1 MKRILRVI
9 LIAILTLFVLSGC
22 SSSKEKLYV
31 FNVGDY
37 MDMDL
42 IKEFEEEFDCRV
54 IYEEFASNE
63 DLFVKIKTSKQAYD
77 VIFPS
82 DYMLE
87 RLVSQDLVQKL
98 DKDKIE
104 NYKYIDDYYLNRA
117 FDPNNDFSLPYMAG
131 TVGIVYNAEKYPEGI
146 HKWAD
151 LWDEK
156 YERDVVLYYSQRDVL
171 MVALKKLGYSMNTQ
185 NHAELEAAKE
195 ELIKQKPLIYGYLGD
210 EIKDILVAEDAN
222 IGVVYSGDAG
232 VIMSLNDDFK
242 YSIPKEGTNLWIDLM
257 AIPKSAQNPE
267 LAYEFINFLLRPDIQ
282 ARNAEYLQYSTI
294 SSEAKKMLPDEI
306 KNNPALYP
314 PEEDLKNTEVFTDPT
329 DVIEL
334 YDRIWTEVLS
344 GL

>member
-1 MKRILRVI
+1 MKRILRVT
-9 LIAILTLFVLSGC
+9 LIALLTLFVLSGC

-82 DYMLE
+82 DYMVE

-104 NYKYIDDYYLNRA
+104 NYKYIDDYYLNRD

-185 NHAELEAAKE
+185 NPAELEAAKE

>member
-1 MKRILRVI
+1 
-9 LIAILTLFVLSGC
+9 
-22 SSSKEKLYV
+22 
-31 FNVGDY
+31 
-37 MDMDL
+37 MDL

-82 DYMLE
+82 DYMVE

-104 NYKYIDDYYLNRA
+104 NYKYIDDYYLNRD

-185 NHAELEAAKE
+185 NPAELEAAKE

-282 ARNAEYLQYSTI
+282 GRNAEYLQYSTI

>member
-1 MKRILRVI
+1 
-9 LIAILTLFVLSGC
+9 
-22 SSSKEKLYV
+22 
-31 FNVGDY
+31 
-37 MDMDL
+37 MDMDV
-42 IKEFEEEFDCRV
+42 IKEFEEEFDCKV
-54 IYEEFASNE
+54 IYEEYASNE

-87 RLVSQDLVQKL
+87 RLVSHDLVQKL
-98 DKDKIE
+98 DKEKIE
-104 NYKYIDDYYLNRA
+104 NHKYIDEYYLNRD

-131 TVGIVYNAEKYPEGI
+131 TVGVVYNAEKYPEGI
-146 HKWAD
+146 DEWAD

-171 MVALKKLGYSMNTQ
+171 MIALKKLGYSMNTQ
-185 NHAELEAAKE
+185 NPDELEEAKV

-242 YSIPKEGTNLWIDLM
+242 YSLPKEGTNLWIDLM
-257 AIPKSAQNPE
+257 AIPKSTQNPE
-267 LAYEFINFLLRPDIQ
+267 LAHEFINFLLRPDIQ
-282 ARNAEYLQYSTI
+282 ARNSEYLQYSTI
-294 SSEAKKMLPDEI
+294 SSEAKEMLPEEI
-306 KNNPALYP
+306 KNNSALYP

-334 YDRIWTEVLS
+334 YDKIWTEVLS

>member
-1 MKRILRVI
+1 
-9 LIAILTLFVLSGC
+9 
-22 SSSKEKLYV
+22 
-31 FNVGDY
+31 

-82 DYMLE
+82 DYMVE

-104 NYKYIDDYYLNRA
+104 NYKYIDDYYLNRD

-185 NHAELEAAKE
+185 NPAELEAAKE

-294 SSEAKKMLPDEI
+294 SSEAKKMLSDEI

-329 DVIEL
+329 EVIDL

>member
-1 MKRILRVI
+1 MKRTLRVI
-9 LIAILTLFVLSGC
+9 LIALLTLFVLSGC

-37 MDMDL
+37 MDMDV
-42 IKEFEEEFDCRV
+42 IKDFEEEFDCKV
-54 IYEEFASNE
+54 IYEEYASNE

-87 RLVSQDLVQKL
+87 RLVSHDLVQKL
-98 DKDKIE
+98 DKEKIE
-104 NYKYIDDYYLNRA
+104 NYKYIDEYYLNRD

-146 HKWAD
+146 DEWAD

-185 NHAELEAAKE
+185 NPDELEAAKA

-232 VIMSLNDDFK
+232 IITSLNDDFK
-242 YSIPKEGTNLWIDLM
+242 YALPKEGTNLWIDLM
-257 AIPKSAQNPE
+257 AIPKSSQNPE
-267 LAYEFINFLLRPDIQ
+267 LAHEFINFLLRPDIQ

-294 SSEAKKMLPDEI
+294 SSEAKEMLPDEI

-329 DVIEL
+329 EVIEL

>member
-1 MKRILRVI
+1 MDVI
-9 LIAILTLFVLSGC
+9 
-22 SSSKEKLYV
+22 K
-31 FNVGDY
+31 D
-37 MDMDL
+37 
-42 IKEFEEEFDCRV
+42 FEEEFECKV
-54 IYEEFASNE
+54 IYEEYASNE

-87 RLVSQDLVQKL
+87 RLASHDLVEKL
-98 DKDKIE
+98 DKEKIE
-104 NYKYIDDYYLNRA
+104 NYKYIDDYYLNRD

-146 HKWAD
+146 DEWAD
-151 LWDEK
+151 LWNEK

-185 NHAELEAAKE
+185 NPDELEEAKL

-232 VIMSLNDDFK
+232 VIMSLNDNFK
-242 YSIPKEGTNLWIDLM
+242 YSLPKEGTNLWIDLM
-257 AIPKSAQNPE
+257 AIPKNSQNPD

-294 SSEAKKMLPDEI
+294 SSEAKKMLSEEI

-329 DVIEL
+329 EVIEL

>member
-1 MKRILRVI
+1 
-9 LIAILTLFVLSGC
+9 
-22 SSSKEKLYV
+22 
-31 FNVGDY
+31 

-82 DYMLE
+82 DYMVE

-185 NHAELEAAKE
+185 NPAELEAAKE

>member
-185 NHAELEAAKE
+185 NPAELEAAKE

>member
-1 MKRILRVI
+1 
-9 LIAILTLFVLSGC
+9 
-22 SSSKEKLYV
+22 
-31 FNVGDY
+31 

-104 NYKYIDDYYLNRA
+104 NYKYIDDYYLNRE

-185 NHAELEAAKE
+185 NPAELEAAKE

-329 DVIEL
+329 EVIEL

>member
-1 MKRILRVI
+1 MKRILKVI
-9 LIAILTLFVLSGC
+9 LITLFTLFVLSGC

-37 MDMDL
+37 MDMDV
-42 IKEFEEEFDCRV
+42 IKDFEEEFDCKV
-54 IYEEFASNE
+54 IYEEYASNE

-87 RLVSQDLVQKL
+87 RLASHDLVEKL
-98 DKDKIE
+98 DKEKIE
-104 NYKYIDDYYLNRA
+104 NYKYIDDYYLNRD

-146 HKWAD
+146 DEWAD
-151 LWDEK
+151 LWNEK

-185 NHAELEAAKE
+185 NPDELEAAKL

-232 VIMSLNDDFK
+232 VIMSLNDNFK
-242 YSIPKEGTNLWIDLM
+242 YSLPKEGTNLWIDLM
-257 AIPKSAQNPE
+257 AIPKNSQNPD

-294 SSEAKKMLPDEI
+294 SSEAKKMLSEEI

-329 DVIEL
+329 EVIEL

>member
-1 MKRILRVI
+1 
-9 LIAILTLFVLSGC
+9 
-22 SSSKEKLYV
+22 
-31 FNVGDY
+31 
-37 MDMDL
+37 MDL

-82 DYMLE
+82 DYMVE

-104 NYKYIDDYYLNRA
+104 NYKYIDDYYLNRD

-185 NHAELEAAKE
+185 NPAELEAAKE

-314 PEEDLKNTEVFTDPT
+314 PEEDLKNTEVFIDPT

>member
-1 MKRILRVI
+1 
-9 LIAILTLFVLSGC
+9 
-22 SSSKEKLYV
+22 
-31 FNVGDY
+31 

-104 NYKYIDDYYLNRA
+104 NYKYIDDYYLNRE

-185 NHAELEAAKE
+185 NPAELEAAKE

>member
-1 MKRILRVI
+1 
-9 LIAILTLFVLSGC
+9 
-22 SSSKEKLYV
+22 
-31 FNVGDY
+31 

-146 HKWAD
+146 HKWDD

-185 NHAELEAAKE
+185 NPAELEAAKE

-314 PEEDLKNTEVFTDPT
+314 PEEDLKNTEVFTDPSE
-329 DVIEL
+329 VIEL

>member
-104 NYKYIDDYYLNRA
+104 NYKYIDDYYLNRD

-185 NHAELEAAKE
+185 NTAELEAAKE

-329 DVIEL
+329 EVIEL

>member
-104 NYKYIDDYYLNRA
+104 NYKYIDDYYLNRD

-185 NHAELEAAKE
+185 NPAELEAAKE

-329 DVIEL
+329 EVIDL

>member
-1 MKRILRVI
+1 
-9 LIAILTLFVLSGC
+9 
-22 SSSKEKLYV
+22 
-31 FNVGDY
+31 
-37 MDMDL
+37 MDL

-82 DYMLE
+82 DYMVE

-104 NYKYIDDYYLNRA
+104 NYKYIDDYYLNRD

-185 NHAELEAAKE
+185 NPAELEAAKE

-294 SSEAKKMLPDEI
+294 SLEAKKMLPDEI

>member
-146 HKWAD
+146 HKWDD

-185 NHAELEAAKE
+185 NPAELEAAKE

-314 PEEDLKNTEVFTDPT
+314 PEEDLKNTEVFTDPSE
-329 DVIEL
+329 VIEL

>member
-1 MKRILRVI
+1 
-9 LIAILTLFVLSGC
+9 
-22 SSSKEKLYV
+22 
-31 FNVGDY
+31 
-37 MDMDL
+37 MDMDV
-42 IKEFEEEFDCRV
+42 IKDFEEEFDCKV
-54 IYEEFASNE
+54 IYEEYASNE

-87 RLVSQDLVQKL
+87 RLASHDLVEKL
-98 DKDKIE
+98 DKEKIE
-104 NYKYIDDYYLNRA
+104 NYKYIDDYYLNRD

-146 HKWAD
+146 DEWAD
-151 LWDEK
+151 LWNEK

-185 NHAELEAAKE
+185 KQDELEAAKL

-232 VIMSLNDDFK
+232 VIMSLNDNFK
-242 YSIPKEGTNLWIDLM
+242 YSLPKEGTNLWIDLM
-257 AIPKSAQNPE
+257 AIPKNSQNPD

-294 SSEAKKMLPDEI
+294 SSEAKKMLSEEI

-329 DVIEL
+329 EVIEL

>member
-104 NYKYIDDYYLNRA
+104 NYKYIDDYYLNRD

-185 NHAELEAAKE
+185 NPAELEAAKE

>member
-82 DYMLE
+82 DYMVE

-104 NYKYIDDYYLNRA
+104 NYKYIDDYYLNRD

-185 NHAELEAAKE
+185 NPDELEAAKT
-195 ELIKQKPLIYGYLGD
+195 ELIMQKPLIYGYLGD

-232 VIMSLNDDFK
+232 IITSLNDDFK

>member
-1 MKRILRVI
+1 
-9 LIAILTLFVLSGC
+9 
-22 SSSKEKLYV
+22 
-31 FNVGDY
+31 
-37 MDMDL
+37 MDL

-104 NYKYIDDYYLNRA
+104 NYKYIDDYYLNRD

-185 NHAELEAAKE
+185 NPAELEAAKE

>member
-185 NHAELEAAKE
+185 NPAELEAAKE

-306 KNNPALYP
+306 KNNAALYP

>member
-1 MKRILRVI
+1 
-9 LIAILTLFVLSGC
+9 
-22 SSSKEKLYV
+22 
-31 FNVGDY
+31 
-37 MDMDL
+37 MDV
-42 IKEFEEEFDCRV
+42 IKEFEEEFDCKV

-98 DKDKIE
+98 DKEKIE
-104 NYKYIDDYYLNRA
+104 NYKYIDKYYLNRD

-146 HKWAD
+146 DEWAD

-185 NHAELEAAKE
+185 NPDELEEAKL

-232 VIMSLNDDFK
+232 VVMSLNDDFK
-242 YSIPKEGTNLWIDLM
+242 YSLPKEGTNLWIDLM
-257 AIPKSAQNPE
+257 AIPKSSQNPE
-267 LAYEFINFLLRPDIQ
+267 LAHEFINFLLRPDIQ

>member
-1 MKRILRVI
+1 
-9 LIAILTLFVLSGC
+9 
-22 SSSKEKLYV
+22 
-31 FNVGDY
+31 

-42 IKEFEEEFDCRV
+42 IKDFEEEFDCRV

-82 DYMLE
+82 DYMVE

-104 NYKYIDDYYLNRA
+104 NYKYIDDYYLNRD

-185 NHAELEAAKE
+185 NLAELEAAKT
-195 ELIKQKPLIYGYLGD
+195 ELIMQKPLIYGYLGD

>member
-1 MKRILRVI
+1 
-9 LIAILTLFVLSGC
+9 
-22 SSSKEKLYV
+22 
-31 FNVGDY
+31 
-37 MDMDL
+37 MDMDV
-42 IKEFEEEFDCRV
+42 IKEFEEEFDCKV

-98 DKDKIE
+98 DKEKIE
-104 NYKYIDDYYLNRA
+104 NYKYIDKYYLNRD

-146 HKWAD
+146 DEWAD

-185 NHAELEAAKE
+185 NSDELEEAKL

-232 VIMSLNDDFK
+232 VVMSLNDDFK
-242 YSIPKEGTNLWIDLM
+242 YSLPKEGTNLWIDLM
-257 AIPKSAQNPE
+257 AIPKSSQNPE
-267 LAYEFINFLLRPDIQ
+267 LAHEFINFLLRPDIQ

>member
-82 DYMLE
+82 DYMVE

-104 NYKYIDDYYLNRA
+104 NYKYIDDYYLNRD

-185 NHAELEAAKE
+185 NPAELEAAKE

>member
-1 MKRILRVI
+1 
-9 LIAILTLFVLSGC
+9 
-22 SSSKEKLYV
+22 
-31 FNVGDY
+31 

-185 NHAELEAAKE
+185 NPAELEAAKE

>member
-1 MKRILRVI
+1 
-9 LIAILTLFVLSGC
+9 
-22 SSSKEKLYV
+22 
-31 FNVGDY
+31 

-185 NHAELEAAKE
+185 NPAELEAAKE

-329 DVIEL
+329 EVIEL

>member
-82 DYMLE
+82 DYMVE

-104 NYKYIDDYYLNRA
+104 NYKYIDDYYLNRD

-185 NHAELEAAKE
+185 NPAELEAAKE

-306 KNNPALYP
+306 KNKPALYP

>member
-1 MKRILRVI
+1 
-9 LIAILTLFVLSGC
+9 
-22 SSSKEKLYV
+22 
-31 FNVGDY
+31 

-104 NYKYIDDYYLNRA
+104 NYKYIDDYYLNRD

-185 NHAELEAAKE
+185 NPAELEAAKE

-329 DVIEL
+329 EVIDL

>member
-9 LIAILTLFVLSGC
+9 LIALLTLFVLSGC

-87 RLVSQDLVQKL
+87 RLVSHDLVQKL

-104 NYKYIDDYYLNRA
+104 NYKYIDEYYLNRE
-117 FDPNNDFSLPYMAG
+117 FDPKNDFSLPYMAG

-146 HKWAD
+146 DEWAD

-185 NHAELEAAKE
+185 NPAELEAAKE

>member
-185 NHAELEAAKE
+185 NPAELEAAKE

-329 DVIEL
+329 EVIEL

>member
-1 MKRILRVI
+1 
-9 LIAILTLFVLSGC
+9 
-22 SSSKEKLYV
+22 
-31 FNVGDY
+31 
-37 MDMDL
+37 MDL

-104 NYKYIDDYYLNRA
+104 NYKYIDDYYLNRD

-185 NHAELEAAKE
+185 NPAELEAAKE

-329 DVIEL
+329 EVIDL

>member
-82 DYMLE
+82 DYMVE

-104 NYKYIDDYYLNRA
+104 NYKYIDDYYLNRD

-185 NHAELEAAKE
+185 NPAELEAAKE

-294 SSEAKKMLPDEI
+294 SLEAKKMLPDEI

>member
-82 DYMLE
+82 DYMVE

-104 NYKYIDDYYLNRA
+104 NYKYIDDYYLNRD

-185 NHAELEAAKE
+185 NPAELEAAKE

-314 PEEDLKNTEVFTDPT
+314 PEEDLKNTEVFIDPT

>member
-104 NYKYIDDYYLNRA
+104 NYKYIDDYYLNRD

-185 NHAELEAAKE
+185 NPAELEAAKE

-294 SSEAKKMLPDEI
+294 SSEAKKMLSDEI

-329 DVIEL
+329 EVIDL

>member
-1 MKRILRVI
+1 
-9 LIAILTLFVLSGC
+9 
-22 SSSKEKLYV
+22 
-31 FNVGDY
+31 

-82 DYMLE
+82 DYMVE

-104 NYKYIDDYYLNRA
+104 NYKYIDDYYLNRD

-185 NHAELEAAKE
+185 NPAELEAAKE